1 MKPVPQSRFLRYS
14 IRDGLHLKNN
24 ASYWH
29 KLHLDP
35 WLLSLLILNAILG
48 LIVVYSASAQDMGLV
63 FKQGFS
69 FLLGFVALFVCAQV
83 PPKVYQAFSPYLYA
97 VSLVLLIA
105 VFFIG
110 EVRMGARRWI
120 AIPLLGSMQPSE
132 LMKFAMPLMITW
144 FLSRNA
150 LPPRIFHILISLVL
164 IVIPL
169 LLVVLQ
175 PDLGAG
181 ILILTSGLFVLFL
194 AGISW
199 KLILG
204 SMGLVMLFLPI
215 AWTFLLESYQKKRIT
230 TLIDPEADV
239 LGSGW
244 NIIQSK
250 IAIGSGGFSG
260 KGYLQGTQSH
270 FGFLPERHTDFIMS
284 TYAEEFGF
292 IGVVIL
298 FSLYA
303 AIIIRCFMIGLNS
316 FNNFG
321 RLIVGSLALS
331 FFLYVVVNSGMVSG
345 IFPVTGDPLPFMSYG
360 GTAIIT
366 LLAGFGIV
374 MSVHTHR

>member
-14 IRDGLHLKNN
+14 IRDGLHLKKNS
-24 ASYWH
+24 SYWH

-169 LLVVLQ
+169 LLVALQ

-331 FFLYVVVNSGMVSG
+331 FFLYDVVNSGMVSG

>member
-1 MKPVPQSRFLRYS
+1 MKPVPQPRFLRYS

-24 ASYWH
+24 SSYWY

-35 WLLSLLILNAILG
+35 LLLSLLILNAILG

-69 FLLGFVALFVCAQV
+69 FLLGFVALFICAQV
-83 PPKVYQAFSPYLYA
+83 PPKVYQAFSPYLYV

-169 LLVVLQ
+169 LLVALQ

>member
-24 ASYWH
+24 SSYWH

-69 FLLGFVALFVCAQV
+69 FLLGFVALFICAQV
-83 PPKVYQAFSPYLYA
+83 PPKVYQAFSPYLYV

-169 LLVVLQ
+169 LLVALQ

-331 FFLYVVVNSGMVSG
+331 FFLYVVVNSDMVSG

>member
-24 ASYWH
+24 SSYWH

-150 LPPRIFHILISLVL
+150 LPPRIFHILISLAL

-169 LLVVLQ
+169 LLVALQ

-321 RLIVGSLALS
+321 RLIVVSLALS
-331 FFLYVVVNSGMVSG
+331 FFLYVVVKSGMVSG

>member
-69 FLLGFVALFVCAQV
+69 FLLGFVALFICAQV

>member
-24 ASYWH
+24 SSYWH

-150 LPPRIFHILISLVL
+150 LPPRIFHILISLAL

-169 LLVVLQ
+169 LLVALQ

-260 KGYLQGTQSH
+260 KGHLQGTQSH

>member
-24 ASYWH
+24 SSYWH

-69 FLLGFVALFVCAQV
+69 FLLGFVALFICAQV
-83 PPKVYQAFSPYLYA
+83 PPKVYQAFSPYLYV

-169 LLVVLQ
+169 LLVALQ

>member
-24 ASYWH
+24 SSYWH

-83 PPKVYQAFSPYLYA
+83 PPKVYQAFSPYLYV

-169 LLVVLQ
+169 LLVALQ

>member
-24 ASYWH
+24 SSYWH

-69 FLLGFVALFVCAQV
+69 FLLGFVALFICAQV

-169 LLVVLQ
+169 LLVALQ

-230 TLIDPEADV
+230 TLIDPDADV

>member
-24 ASYWH
+24 SSYWH

-169 LLVVLQ
+169 LLVALQ

-250 IAIGSGGFSG
+250 IAIGSGGVSG

>member
-14 IRDGLHLKNN
+14 IRDGLHLKKNS
-24 ASYWH
+24 SYWH

-69 FLLGFVALFVCAQV
+69 FLLGFVALFICAQV

-169 LLVVLQ
+169 LLVALQ

>member
-1 MKPVPQSRFLRYS
+1 MKPVLQSRFLRYS

-24 ASYWH
+24 SSYWH

-69 FLLGFVALFVCAQV
+69 FLLGFVALFICAQV

-169 LLVVLQ
+169 LLVALQ

>member
-24 ASYWH
+24 SSYWH

-69 FLLGFVALFVCAQV
+69 FLLGFVALFICAQV

-169 LLVVLQ
+169 LLVALQ

-250 IAIGSGGFSG
+250 IAIGSGGVSG

>member
-63 FKQGFS
+63 FKQGFN

-169 LLVVLQ
+169 LLVALQ

>member
-24 ASYWH
+24 SSYWH

-69 FLLGFVALFVCAQV
+69 FLLGFVALFICAQV

-169 LLVVLQ
+169 LLVALQ

>member
-1 MKPVPQSRFLRYS
+1 MKPAPQSRFLRHS
-14 IRDGLHLKNN
+14 IRDGLHLKNTSSKWN
-24 ASYWH
+24 R
-29 KLHLDP
+29 LHLDP
-35 WLLSLLILNAILG
+35 WLLSLLFLNAILG
-48 LIVVYSASAQDMGLV
+48 LVVVYSASAQDVGLV
-63 FKQGFS
+63 LKQAFS
-69 FLLGFVALFVCAQV
+69 FLLGFLALFVCAQI
-83 PPKVYQAFSPYLYA
+83 PPKIYQAVSPYFYA
-97 VSLVLLIA
+97 ISLVLLIA

-132 LMKFAMPLMITW
+132 LMKFAIPLMITW

-164 IVIPL
+164 IIIPL
-169 LLVVLQ
+169 LLVALQ

>member
-24 ASYWH
+24 SSYWH

-35 WLLSLLILNAILG
+35 WLLSLLILNAIIG

-169 LLVVLQ
+169 LLVALQ

>member
-24 ASYWH
+24 SSYWH

-69 FLLGFVALFVCAQV
+69 FLLGFVALFICAQV

-169 LLVVLQ
+169 LLVALQ

-303 AIIIRCFMIGLNS
+303 AIIIRCFMIGLIS

>member
-24 ASYWH
+24 SLYWH

-69 FLLGFVALFVCAQV
+69 FLLGFVALFICAQV

-169 LLVVLQ
+169 LLVALQ

>member
-24 ASYWH
+24 SSYWY

-69 FLLGFVALFVCAQV
+69 FLLGFVALFICAQV

-169 LLVVLQ
+169 LLVALQ

-204 SMGLVMLFLPI
+204 SIGLVMLFLPI

>member
-24 ASYWH
+24 SSYWH

-69 FLLGFVALFVCAQV
+69 FLLGFVALFICAQV
-83 PPKVYQAFSPYLYA
+83 PPKVYQAFSPYLYV

-132 LMKFAMPLMITW
+132 LMKFAMPLMIRW

-169 LLVVLQ
+169 LLVALQ

>member
-24 ASYWH
+24 SSYWH
-29 KLHLDP
+29 KLHLNP

-69 FLLGFVALFVCAQV
+69 FLLGFVALFICAQV

-120 AIPLLGSMQPSE
+120 SIPLLGSMQPSE

-169 LLVVLQ
+169 LLVALQ

>member
-24 ASYWH
+24 SSYWY

-35 WLLSLLILNAILG
+35 LLLSLLILNAILG

-69 FLLGFVALFVCAQV
+69 FLLGFVALFICAQV

-169 LLVVLQ
+169 LLVALQ

>member
-24 ASYWH
+24 SSYWH

-69 FLLGFVALFVCAQV
+69 FLLGFVALFICAQV

-164 IVIPL
+164 IFIPL
-169 LLVVLQ
+169 LLVALQ

>member
-69 FLLGFVALFVCAQV
+69 FLLGFVVLFICAQV

-169 LLVVLQ
+169 LLVALQ

>member
-69 FLLGFVALFVCAQV
+69 FLLGFVVLFICAQV
-83 PPKVYQAFSPYLYA
+83 PPKVYQAFSPYLYV

-169 LLVVLQ
+169 LLVALQ

>member
-69 FLLGFVALFVCAQV
+69 FLLRFVALFVCAQV

-169 LLVVLQ
+169 LLVALQ

>member
-24 ASYWH
+24 SSYWH

-105 VFFIG
+105 VFIIG

-169 LLVVLQ
+169 LLVALQ

>member
-69 FLLGFVALFVCAQV
+69 FLLGFVALFICAQV
-83 PPKVYQAFSPYLYA
+83 PPKVYQAFSPYLYV

-169 LLVVLQ
+169 LLVALQ

>member
-24 ASYWH
+24 SLYWH

-69 FLLGFVALFVCAQV
+69 FLLGFVALFICAQV

-169 LLVVLQ
+169 LLVALQ

-303 AIIIRCFMIGLNS
+303 VIIIRCFMIGLNS

>member
-14 IRDGLHLKNN
+14 LRDGLHLKNN
-24 ASYWH
+24 SSYWH

-169 LLVVLQ
+169 LLVALQ

>member
-1 MKPVPQSRFLRYS
+1 MSPSSQYKFLRQAP
-14 IRDGLHLKNN
+14 RDGLSTATHP
-24 ASYWH
+24 SRWQQ
-29 KLHLDP
+29 LHIDP
-35 WLLSLLILNAILG
+35 WLCLFLVLNAFLG
-48 LIVVYSASAQDMGLV
+48 LTVLYSASAQDVGLV
-63 FKQGFS
+63 SKQAMSFGIGFTVMII
-69 FLLGFVALFVCAQV
+69 LAQI

-169 LLVVLQ
+169 LLVALQ

-292 IGVVIL
+292 IGVVI
-298 FSLYA
+298 
-303 AIIIRCFMIGLNS
+303 
-316 FNNFG
+316 
-321 RLIVGSLALS
+321 
-331 FFLYVVVNSGMVSG
+331 
-345 IFPVTGDPLPFMSYG
+345 
-360 GTAIIT
+360 
-366 LLAGFGIV
+366 
-374 MSVHTHR
+374 

>member
-24 ASYWH
+24 SSYWH

-69 FLLGFVALFVCAQV
+69 FLLGFVALFICAQV

-169 LLVVLQ
+169 LLVALQ

-239 LGSGW
+239 FGSGW

>member
-24 ASYWH
+24 SSYWH

-169 LLVVLQ
+169 LLVALQ

-303 AIIIRCFMIGLNS
+303 AIIIRCFMIGLIS

>member
-14 IRDGLHLKNN
+14 IRDGLHLKKNS
-24 ASYWH
+24 SYWH

-35 WLLSLLILNAILG
+35 WLLSLLILNAILV

-69 FLLGFVALFVCAQV
+69 FLLGFVALCICAQV

-169 LLVVLQ
+169 LLVALQ

>member
-24 ASYWH
+24 SSYWH

-69 FLLGFVALFVCAQV
+69 FLLGFVALFICAQV

-132 LMKFAMPLMITW
+132 LMKFAMPLMIMW

-169 LLVVLQ
+169 LLVALQ

>member
-24 ASYWH
+24 SSYWH

-69 FLLGFVALFVCAQV
+69 FLLGFVALFICAQV

-105 VFFIG
+105 VFIIG

-132 LMKFAMPLMITW
+132 LMKFAMPLMIRW

-169 LLVVLQ
+169 LLVALQ